1 MKRIILTILAAM
13 TFSIAASSQNS
24 IVKDFKP
31 VCDSLDAM
39 LKRNRDVKG
48 SLQLKNVMKRKENLD
63 FYFTNSLGD
72 YPWREGE
79 PEWFRK
85 ELKKRFPEKYKNYG
99 IGVIY
104 SNKVAIERLTTP
116 ELGFDGTPD
125 QTKGRIGIPS
135 RPHPLVTRLSED
147 NYTKGLTGRN
157 IAVWQSHGRYFNQNN
172 GEWEWQR
179 PCLFQTVEDMYTQ
192 GYVLPYLV
200 PMLENAGAYV
210 LMPRERDIQTNEV
223 IADQDASHR
232 RYGVAEYYEKGRW
245 TDAGTGFAAKKEI
258 YTGLENPFITGTAR
272 KAD

>member
-85 ELKKRFPEKYKNYG
+85 ELK
-99 IGVIY
+99 
-104 SNKVAIERLTTP
+104 
-116 ELGFDGTPD
+116 
-125 QTKGRIGIPS
+125 
-135 RPHPLVTRLSED
+135 
-147 NYTKGLTGRN
+147 
-157 IAVWQSHGRYFNQNN
+157 
-172 GEWEWQR
+172 
-179 PCLFQTVEDMYTQ
+179 
-192 GYVLPYLV
+192 
-200 PMLENAGAYV
+200 
-210 LMPRERDIQTNEV
+210 
-223 IADQDASHR
+223 
-232 RYGVAEYYEKGRW
+232 
-245 TDAGTGFAAKKEI
+245 
-258 YTGLENPFITGTAR
+258 
-272 KAD
+272 